1 MQTAVAEGVG
11 GEASDFEMAQRI
23 AGGDRNALT
32 ALMKRHNQTLYRTA
46 RSILNDDAEAEDACQ
61 EAWVRAWHAM
71 AGFRADAK
79 LSTWLVRI
87 VANEAIGRIRKRK
100 RRAEVIWLSG
110 DAKRDGEAAEGED
123 MREDPSGQ
131 PETAALHAQTR
142 RLLESAID
150 RLPAAFRTV
159 FVLRAVEDMSVEETA
174 QCLGIPPPTVRT
186 RYFRARALL
195 REALAH
201 EVELCVEEAY
211 SFAGAR
217 CARIMA
223 AVLARLDEAAPP
235 DR

>member
-1 MQTAVAEGVG
+1 MQTAVAATIDNE
-11 GEASDFEMAQRI
+11 ESDFEVARRI
-23 AGGDRNALT
+23 AGGDRNALS
-32 ALMKRHNQTLYRTA
+32 ALMKRHNQKLYRTA

-61 EAWVRAWHAM
+61 EAWVHAWHAM

-110 DAKRDGEAAEGED
+110 DAKRDGEAPEGED

-174 QCLGIPPPTVRT
+174 QCLGVPPPTVRT

-201 EVELCVEEAY
+201 DVELCVEEAY

-217 CARIMA
+217 CDRIIA
-223 AVLARLDEAAPP
+223 GVLARLDEAAPP